1 MHLLG
6 VKPGIG
12 LDSTLNQPQVGNSG
26 NNCQER
32 AAHFLQCLNS
42 DLYLK
47 QEMVMIN
54 IRHKEG
60 RIVVVERRRS
70 RTDMAPVSH
79 MRHGLGIRNKL
90 GDNWPEGSDPA
101 RIK

>member
-1 MHLLG
+1 M
-6 VKPGIG
+6 
-12 LDSTLNQPQVGNSG
+12 DSTLNQPQVGNSG

-32 AAHFLQCLNS
+32 AAGFFNVFNS

-47 QEMVMIN
+47 KEMIIIN
-54 IRHKEG
+54 VRHKEG

-70 RTDMAPVSH
+70 RTDMAPMSH
-79 MRHGLGIRNKL
+79 MRQGLEIRNKL

-101 RIK
+101 RLKRQNGCIMLL